1 MRLDRIK
8 LKTAL
13 LQSDMKQKELAEKTG
28 LTRNTINA
36 VCCGKGCTEATALK
50 IAAGLG
56 VNLSQLVENK

>member
-13 LQSDMKQKELAEKTG
+13 LQADMKQYELAEKTG

-36 VCCGKGCTEATALK
+36 VCGGKGCTEDTANK

-56 VNLSQLVENK
+56 VELSELVESR

>member
-13 LQSDMKQKELAEKTG
+13 LQSGMKQYELAEKIG

-36 VCCGKGCTEATALK
+36 VCGGKSCAEDTAKK

-56 VNLSQLVENK
+56 VKLSELVESR

>member
-13 LQSDMKQKELAEKTG
+13 LQADMKQRELAEKTG

-36 VCCGKGCTEATALK
+36 VCGGKGCTEDTALK

-56 VNLSQLVENK
+56 LNLSELVEGR

>member
-13 LQSDMKQKELAEKTG
+13 LQADMNQKELAEKTG

-36 VCCGKGCTEATALK
+36 VCGGKGCTEDTALK

-56 VNLSQLVENK
+56 VNLSDLAEIR

>member
-13 LQSDMKQKELAEKTG
+13 LQSDMKQTELAEKTG
-28 LTRNTINA
+28 LTRSTINN
-36 VCCGKGCTEATALK
+36 VCGGKSCTEATALK

-56 VNLSQLVENK
+56 LNLSELEENR

>member
-36 VCCGKGCTEATALK
+36 VCGGKGCTEATALK

-56 VNLSQLVENK
+56 LNLSELVEDR

>member
-13 LQSDMKQKELAEKTG
+13 LQSDMKQYELAEKTG
-28 LTRNTINA
+28 LARNTINA
-36 VCCGKGCTEATALK
+36 ICGGKACTEATAEK

-56 VNLSQLVENK
+56 VKLSDLVESR